1 MIPGLCESCRFL
13 QRIPNR
19 RGSLF
24 LMCRMHFEDE
34 RYPKYPPLPVLRCEA
49 YEPAGEREE

>member
-1 MIPGLCESCRFL
+1 
-13 QRIPNR
+13 
-19 RGSLF
+19 
-24 LMCRMHFEDE
+24 MCRMHFEDE